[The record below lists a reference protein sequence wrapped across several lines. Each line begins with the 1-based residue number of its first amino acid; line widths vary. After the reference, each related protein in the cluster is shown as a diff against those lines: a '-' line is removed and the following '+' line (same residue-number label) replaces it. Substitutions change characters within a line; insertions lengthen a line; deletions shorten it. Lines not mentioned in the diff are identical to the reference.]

1 MAGFKNAWAAK
12 GRFER
17 VASQNFFRNCQI
29 SSESSETSSTFFIDP
44 NAPLKPKVPKVPTQ
58 EPPQKWVS
66 FRKRDER
73 G

>member
-1 MAGFKNAWAAK
+1 MAGFRNAWAAK
-12 GRFER
+12 DRFER
-17 VASQNFFRNCQI
+17 VASRNFFRNRQI
-29 SSESSETSSTFFIDP
+29 SSETSETSSTYFLDP
-44 NAPLKPKVPKVPTQ
+44 NAPLGPKVPKVPTQ

>member
-1 MAGFKNAWAAK
+1 MAGFRNAWAAK
-12 GRFER
+12 DRFER
-17 VASQNFFRNCQI
+17 VASRNFFRNRQI
-29 SSESSETSSTFFIDP
+29 SSETSETSSTYFLDP
-44 NAPLKPKVPKVPTQ
+44 NAPLGPKVPTQ